1 MTSDMINKDIF
12 IDAPAETVYRVL
24 TEPEQISRW
33 FADAA
38 ELDPVAGG
46 AGTLTFE
53 ARATTER
60 TVVKLTVEAAEPPH
74 RFAFR
79 WDNPDGEEP
88 TEANSLLVEFTLT
101 AEGTGTR
108 LRVTE
113 SGFDAL
119 ERAGRDMIGYYEAHE
134 KGWEAHLANLRGYVT
149 GQS

>member
-1 MTSDMINKDIF
+1 MTADMVNKDIF

-24 TEPEQISRW
+24 TEPDQIARW

-38 ELDPVAGG
+38 ELDAVPGG
-46 AGTLTFE
+46 EGTLTFE
-53 ARATTER
+53 ARATTKR
-60 TVVKLTVEAAEPPH
+60 MVVKLTVQATEPPH

-88 TEANSLLVEFTLT
+88 TEDNSLLVEFTLT
-101 AEGTGTR
+101 AEGNGTR

-113 SGFDAL
+113 SGFDAMA
-119 ERAGRDMIGYYEAHE
+119 RAGRDMTGYYEAHE
-134 KGWEAHLANLRGYVT
+134 KGWDVHLANLHSYVT